1 MAYRF
6 ERPQSPFLRAL
17 PLIVCGVGAVALWIM
32 RPVDDRT
39 LLAGGVDKETAGCLD
54 NLGQISKA
62 YALYARDYDGKI
74 PFGVD
79 PEDHFHPE
87 IWRDQ
92 GMGNYSGAFYQTA
105 QNAPFLHEI
114 LRPYVKSP
122 ETFHCP
128 ADNGWKQSRLPTL
141 SRSSLRNVK
150 PSSYAK
156 FGTSYYVFTKF
167 GFAQNRADDIESPSQ
182 SLLLFDGD
190 LWHVNAEQ
198 ELLNGLFADGH
209 SQNLTSKEFDF
220 YSKNG

>member
-1 MAYRF
+1 M
-6 ERPQSPFLRAL
+6 
-17 PLIVCGVGAVALWIM
+17 GAVALWIT
-32 RPVDDRT
+32 RPMDDRT
-39 LLAGGVDKETAGCLD
+39 LLSDGVDQGTAGCLD
-54 NLGQISKA
+54 NLNQISKA

-87 IWRDQ
+87 IWDNQ
-92 GMGNYSGAFYQTA
+92 GTGNYGGAFFNTA
-105 QNAPFLHEI
+105 KSAPYLHEV

-128 ADNGWKQSRLPTL
+128 ADNGWSQSRIPTL

-167 GFAQNRADDIESPSQ
+167 GFAQNRAEDIAAPSE

-190 LWHVNAEQ
+190 LWHVNASQ

-209 SQNLTSKEFDF
+209 AQNLTAKQFEFYTRD
-220 YSKNG
+220 G